1 MVTGTQDSPR
11 GRDLLDHHCMEER
24 ARLKALEALCDP
36 TTTARIVALP
46 AAGEVVIAV
55 EASPVSQYD
64 RMMISG
70 TDGYRRHLP
79 AIMGT
84 EGVGRAIAVGNAA
97 NDAVEQALSTTR
109 RAELVRG
116 GYICLNL
123 EPTRTCVILR
133 SDDHG

>member
-1 MVTGTQDSPR
+1 MVTGTQDAPR
-11 GRDLLDHHCMEER
+11 GSHLLDHHWMEER
-24 ARLKALEALCDP
+24 ARLKALEALFDP

-64 RMMISG
+64 LMMISG
-70 TDGYRRHLP
+70 NYGYRRHLP

-97 NDAVEQALSTTR
+97 NDAVEQALSKTSL
-109 RAELVRG
+109 AEL
-116 GYICLNL
+116 I
-123 EPTRTCVILR
+123 
-133 SDDHG
+133 HGVG

>member
-11 GRDLLDHHCMEER
+11 GSDLLDHHCMEER
-24 ARLKALEALCDP
+24 ARLKALEALFDP

-70 TDGYRRHLP
+70 NDGYRRHLP

-97 NDAVEQALSTTR
+97 NDAMEQALPQRVSRSWYAAAATF
-109 RAELVRG
+109 RG
-116 GYICLNL
+116 NVADTDMFHLK
-123 EPTRTCVILR
+123 E
-133 SDDHG
+133 